1 MTEVEGQATRGYAA
15 ALRVHEE
22 GGVSVKMLSLDF
34 CHEERFEKEL
44 VAFLRSLEGQAV
56 ALFIEK
62 DDGSGTFRDSVS
74 FGGKGKTKIDNTP
87 FAHFFT
93 SDRCP

>member
-1 MTEVEGQATRGYAA
+1 MTEGEGQATRGYAA

-22 GGVSVKMLSLDF
+22 GGVPVKMLSFDF

-44 VAFLRSLEGQAV
+44 VAFFRSLEGKAV

-62 DDGSGTFRDSVS
+62 GDGSGTFWDSVS
-74 FGGKGKTKIDNTP
+74 FGGAGKTKIGNTP
-87 FAHFFT
+87 FAHFFA